1 MRSTVSGTAVLAFL
15 VHNLPRRVCAAA
27 ALMVPLG
34 GCFETAGVL
43 SLADAQRNLVAPVPS
58 TRANDPVASGDYSDA
73 FWNAVADLDLS
84 TSRQA
89 ARTGSEMRFVDGVAA
104 LIAGDEQKAETTFS
118 EMVDERSDPTVAAAA
133 QLMFAATLLYEHK
146 WSALSAFSEST
157 QRTDTDLPGVS
168 GMEKWGKA
176 FAGLDSQVITFPRRA
191 VTLALRVTP
200 VGTPTVRVRIN
211 GKDYQFWLDTGSSMT
226 VLSSDIAAQ
235 AHVSVLTN
243 DTLTVGTFAGVAPA
257 RPALLPRM
265 ELGSI
270 AVTNSPAIVIDSR
283 LMRIHGS
290 AEGVPMSGLPVDGI
304 IGWDVIRQLDIL
316 LDYGSGKVTVQ
327 QPRYLG
333 TIGTSMQN
341 LKWVGKPFILLRT
354 KSGVTLHLTLDTGAQ
369 ASFLN
374 GAILKKAQVVATN
387 SNARAYG
394 IARTG
399 GKPAQAVS
407 SLTVDVGGTSVVLR
421 DLIVYNPGPSS
432 LINCDGILGSDIAK
446 FGTIRI
452 DATNGLFSVG

>member
-1 MRSTVSGTAVLAFL
+1 MRSTVSVTAVLAFPGY
-15 VHNLPRRVCAAA
+15 NLPRRVCAAA
-27 ALMVPLG
+27 ALTVLLE

-43 SLADAQRNLVAPVPS
+43 SLADAQRNFVAPVPS
-58 TRANDPVASGDYSDA
+58 SRAIDPGSSGDYSDA

-84 TSRQA
+84 TSRQV
-89 ARTGSEMRFVDGVAA
+89 ARTGSERRFVDGVAA
-104 LIAGDEQKAETTFS
+104 LIAGDERMAEMAFS
-118 EMVDERSDPTVAAAA
+118 EMVTERSDPTVAAAA

-146 WSALSAFSEST
+146 WSALSEFTEAT
-157 QRTDTDLPGVS
+157 QRGDADLPGVS

-176 FAGLDSQVITFPRRA
+176 FAGLDPQVISFPRRE
-191 VTLALRVTP
+191 VTLPLRVTP

-226 VLSSDIAAQ
+226 VLSSDVAAD
-235 AHVSVLTN
+235 AHVSVLTK
-243 DTLTVGTFAGVAPA
+243 DTLTVATFAGVAPA

-265 ELGSI
+265 ELGSVAI
-270 AVTNSPAIVIDSR
+270 TNSPAIVIDSR
-283 LMRIHGS
+283 LMRIHGT
-290 AEGVPMSGLPVDGI
+290 AEGVPLSGLPVDGI

-316 LDYGSGKVTVQ
+316 LDYASGKATVRE
-327 QPRYLG
+327 PRYLG

-354 KSGVTLHLTLDTGAQ
+354 KSGATLHLTLDTGAQ

-374 GAILKKAQVVATN
+374 GAILKKAQVTATN

-399 GKPAQAVS
+399 GKPAQAVP
-407 SLTVDVGGTSVVLR
+407 SLSVDVGGTSIVLR
-421 DLIVYNPGPSS
+421 DLIVYNPTSSS
-432 LINCDGILGSDIAK
+432 LINCDGILGSDIAQ
-446 FGTIRI
+446 FGAIRI